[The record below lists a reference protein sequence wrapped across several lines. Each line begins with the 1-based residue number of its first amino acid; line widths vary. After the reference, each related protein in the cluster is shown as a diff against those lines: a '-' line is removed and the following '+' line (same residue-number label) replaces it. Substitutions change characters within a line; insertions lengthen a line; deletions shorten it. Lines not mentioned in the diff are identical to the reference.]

1 MRDDPKLVPFDAA
14 HQEAWALL
22 PWYCNDTLAAQEKA
36 RVELH
41 LGGCLVCRREL
52 ELLGVLAAHTVEPKA
67 GAECEAALRRLSQ
80 RLDRAP
86 TRPRQF
92 PWAAAAMIT
101 MCTSLLGWAADN
113 AERST
118 AWLRNAGYSMVAE
131 RVQQDAVSN
140 PLGPQV
146 NLVFYDDIT
155 ERELRSLVLAVGAV
169 VVEGPTPQGV
179 YTLAFARQMSP
190 GEVLDALRKL
200 RYSRGVLFAEP
211 ATTRKVSNLAEW

>member
-1 MRDDPKLVPFDAA
+1 MSNDNLVPFDAE
-14 HQEAWALL
+14 HQAAWALL
-22 PWYCNDTLAAQEKA
+22 PWYCNRTLATFDMA
-36 RVELH
+36 RIESH
-41 LGGCLVCRREL
+41 LRGCLVCRREVEML
-52 ELLGVLAAHTVEPKA
+52 KVLAQHTITPRA
-67 GAECEAALRRLSQ
+67 GAECEAALRRLAL
-80 RLDRAP
+80 RLDRVP
-86 TRPRQF
+86 PRPRQF
-92 PWAAAAMIT
+92 PWAAAAMLALS
-101 MCTSLLGWAADN
+101 TSMLAWASDN
-113 AERST
+113 ADTST

-131 RVQQDAVSN
+131 RALDETATV

-190 GEVLDALRKL
+190 GEVMDALRQL

-211 ATTRKVSNLAEW
+211 ATTTKVSRVVDW

>member
-1 MRDDPKLVPFDAA
+1 MSNDTPGLLDAA

-22 PWYCNDTLAAQEKA
+22 PWYSNRTLGHQERA
-36 RVELH
+36 RVEQH
-41 LGGCLVCRREL
+41 LRGCLVCRREL
-52 ELLGVLAAHTVEPKA
+52 ELLNVLAEHTVTPKA
-67 GAECEAALRRLSQ
+67 SAECEAALRRLSL
-80 RLDRAP
+80 RLDHAAP
-86 TRPRQF
+86 RPRQF
-92 PWAAAAMIT
+92 PWSAAAVLALST
-101 MCTSLLGWAADN
+101 ALLAWTSDN
-113 AERST
+113 AEHST
-118 AWLRNAGYSMVAE
+118 AWLRNAGYSMVAA
-131 RVQQDAVSN
+131 RASAAVSET

-190 GEVLDALRKL
+190 GEVLDALRTL

-211 ATTRKVSNLAEW
+211 ATTTRVSDVVEW